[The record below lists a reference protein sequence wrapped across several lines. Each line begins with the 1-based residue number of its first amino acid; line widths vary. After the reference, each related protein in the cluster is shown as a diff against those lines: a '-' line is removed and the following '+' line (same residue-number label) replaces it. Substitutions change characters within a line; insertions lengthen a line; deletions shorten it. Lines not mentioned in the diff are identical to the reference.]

1 MAKGPAYTVPYR
13 RRREGKTDYRLRKKL
28 ILSKLPRLVVRKT
41 NRNFIAQVV
50 MATVIGDIVITSA
63 HSRELRRKFGWLGS
77 LNNLP
82 AAYLV
87 GLLCGLRAAAK
98 GVEKAILDI
107 GLHTP
112 SKGAT
117 VFAAMKGF
125 VDAGVE
131 VPHDE
136 SILPDESR
144 IRGKHIAKYAEL
156 LASTSTEKYTRY
168 FSEYLA
174 RGLPPE
180 KLPEHF
186 DTIKEKILNSFEKQW
201 NLSSRE

>member
-13 RRREGKTDYRLRKKL
+13 RRREGKTNYKLRKKL
-28 ILSKLPRLVVRKT
+28 IISKTPRLVVRKT
-41 NRNFIAQVV
+41 NQHIIMQLVE
-50 MATVIGDIVITSA
+50 ATVIGDIVITSA
-63 HSRELRRKFGWLGS
+63 HSQELRKKYGWLGD

-82 AAYLV
+82 AAYLT
-87 GLLCGLRAAAK
+87 GLLCGLKAISK
-98 GVEKAILDI
+98 GIKKAILDI

-112 SKGAT
+112 SKGAS

-136 SILPDESR
+136 SILPNEYR
-144 IRGKHIAKYAEL
+144 IRGEHIAKYAEML
-156 LASTSTEKYTRY
+156 SLEKPEEYSRR
-168 FSEYLA
+168 FSGYLS
-174 RGLPPE
+174 RSLPPE

-186 DTIKEKILNSFEKQW
+186 EEVKKKIMDEFEK
-201 NLSSRE
+201 

>member
-1 MAKGPAYTVPYR
+1 MAKGPSYNVPFR
-13 RRREGKTDYRLRKKL
+13 RRREGKTDYRQRKKL
-28 ILSKLPRLVVRKT
+28 IISKLPRLVVRKT
-41 NRNFIAQVV
+41 GRNIITQLVR
-50 MATVIGDIVITSA
+50 ATVIGDIVMVSA
-63 HSRELRRKFGWLGS
+63 HSRELRKKYGWLGS

-82 AAYLV
+82 AAYLT

-112 SKGAT
+112 SKGAR

-144 IRGKHIAKYAEL
+144 IRGEHIAKYAETL
-156 LASTSTEKYTRY
+156 STENPEKYSRH

-174 RGLPPE
+174 RNLPPQR
-180 KLPEHF
+180 LPEHF
-186 DTIKEKILNSFEKQW
+186 EETKEKILADFKNNQ
-201 NLSSRE
+201 

>member
-13 RRREGKTDYRLRKKL
+13 RRREGKTDYNLRRKL
-28 ILSKLPRLVVRKT
+28 IISKLPRLVVRKT
-41 NRNFIAQVV
+41 NKNFIAQVV
-50 MATVIGDIVITSA
+50 IATVIGDVIITSA
-63 HSRELRRKFGWLGS
+63 HSRELRKRFGWLGS

-87 GLLCGLRAAAK
+87 GLLCGLRATAK

-112 SKGAT
+112 SKGAA

-125 VDAGVE
+125 VDAGIE
-131 VPHDE
+131 VPYDE

-144 IRGKHIAKYAEL
+144 VRGEHIAKYAEL
-156 LASTSTEKYTRY
+156 LASTNVEKYSRH

-186 DTIKEKILNSFEKQW
+186 DAIKEKILAVFKSK
-201 NLSSRE
+201 

>member
-1 MAKGPAYTVPYR
+1 MAKGPSYSVPFR

-28 ILSKLPRLVVRKT
+28 IVSKMPRLVVRKT
-41 NRNFIAQVV
+41 GRNIIAQLIR
-50 MATVIGDIVITSA
+50 ATVIGDIVIASA
-63 HSRELRRKFGWLGS
+63 HSHELRKKYGWLGS

-82 AAYLV
+82 AAYLT

-112 SKGAT
+112 SKGAG
-117 VFAAMKGF
+117 VFATMKGF
-125 VDAGVE
+125 IDAGVE

-136 SILPDESR
+136 DILPDESR
-144 IRGKHIAKYAEL
+144 IRGEHIAEYAEIL
-156 LASTSTEKYTRY
+156 ESEDREKYSRM

-174 RGLPPE
+174 RNMPPQ

-186 DTIKEKILNSFEKQW
+186 EMVKEKILAEFKGQKG
-201 NLSSRE
+201 

>member
-13 RRREGKTDYRLRKKL
+13 RRREGKTNYKCRRKL
-28 ILSKLPRLVVRKT
+28 IMSKLPRLVVRKT
-41 NRNFIAQVV
+41 NRNFIAQLVV
-50 MATVIGDIVITSA
+50 ATVIGDIVIASA
-63 HSRELRRKFGWLGS
+63 HSRELRKKFGWLGS

-98 GVEKAILDI
+98 GVERAILDI

-112 SKGAT
+112 SKGAA

-125 VDAGVE
+125 VDAGIE

-144 IRGKHIAKYAEL
+144 IRGEHIAKYAEL
-156 LASTSTEKYTRY
+156 LASTSTEKYSKH

-186 DTIKEKILNSFEKQW
+186 DALKEKILAAFKGK
-201 NLSSRE
+201 

>member
-1 MAKGPAYTVPYR
+1 MAKGPSYNVPFR
-13 RRREGKTDYRLRKKL
+13 RRREGKTDYRQRKKL
-28 ILSKLPRLVVRKT
+28 IISKLPRLVVRKT
-41 NRNFIAQVV
+41 GRNIITQLVR
-50 MATVIGDIVITSA
+50 ATVIGDIVIVSA
-63 HSRELRRKFGWLGS
+63 HSQELRKKYGWLGS

-82 AAYLV
+82 TAYLT

-112 SKGAT
+112 SKGAR

-144 IRGKHIAKYAEL
+144 IRGEHIAKYAEML
-156 LASTSTEKYTRY
+156 STENPEKYSRH

-174 RGLPPE
+174 RNLPPQ

-186 DTIKEKILNSFEKQW
+186 EEIKEKILAEFKGNQ
-201 NLSSRE
+201 

>member
-1 MAKGPAYTVPYR
+1 MAKGPVYTVPYR
-13 RRREGKTDYRLRKKL
+13 RRREGKTDYKLRKKL
-28 ILSKLPRLVVRKT
+28 IMSKIPRLVVRKS

-50 MATVIGDIVITSA
+50 MATVIGDVVIVSA
-63 HSRELRRKFGWLGS
+63 HSHELRKRFGWLGS

-82 AAYLV
+82 AAYLI

-98 GVEKAILDI
+98 GIKRAILDI
-107 GLHTP
+107 GLHMP
-112 SKGAT
+112 SRGAA

-125 VDAGVE
+125 IDAGVE
-131 VPHDE
+131 VPYDE
-136 SILPDESR
+136 TILPDESR
-144 IRGKHIAKYAEL
+144 MRGEHIAKYAEL
-156 LASTSTEKYTRY
+156 LVSTNMEKYTRY

-186 DTIKEKILNSFEKQW
+186 ETVKERILKSFKGE
-201 NLSSRE
+201 

>member
-1 MAKGPAYTVPYR
+1 MAKGPSYSVPFR
-13 RRREGKTDYRLRKKL
+13 RRREGKTDYRLRKKM
-28 ILSKLPRLVVRKT
+28 ILSERPRLVVRKT
-41 NRNFIAQVV
+41 CRNFIAQLVQ
-50 MATVIGDIVITSA
+50 ATVIGDMVIASA
-63 HSRELRRKFGWLGS
+63 HSSELRKKYGWLGS

-82 AAYLV
+82 AAYLT

-98 GVEKAILDI
+98 GIKEAILDI

-112 SKGAT
+112 SKGAA

-125 VDAGVE
+125 IDAGVE

-144 IRGKHIAKYAEL
+144 IRGEHIMKYAEML
-156 LASTSTEKYTRY
+156 GIENPERYSRY

-174 RGLPPE
+174 RNLPPE

-186 DTIKEKILNSFEKQW
+186 EDVKRRILASFKKEGN
-201 NLSSRE
+201 

>member
-1 MAKGPAYTVPYR
+1 MAKGPVYTVPYR
-13 RRREGKTDYRLRKKL
+13 RRREGKTDYKLRKKL
-28 ILSKLPRLVVRKT
+28 IMSKIPRLVVRKS

-50 MATVIGDIVITSA
+50 MATVIGDVVIVSA
-63 HSRELRRKFGWLGS
+63 HSHELRKRFGWLGS

-82 AAYLV
+82 AAYLI

-98 GVEKAILDI
+98 GIKRAILDI
-107 GLHTP
+107 GLHMP
-112 SKGAT
+112 SRGAA

-125 VDAGVE
+125 IDAGVE
-131 VPHDE
+131 VPYDE
-136 SILPDESR
+136 TILPDESR
-144 IRGKHIAKYAEL
+144 MRGEHIAKYAEL
-156 LASTSTEKYTRY
+156 LVSTNMEKYTRY

-186 DTIKEKILNSFEKQW
+186 ETVKERILESFKGE
-201 NLSSRE
+201 

>member
-1 MAKGPAYTVPYR
+1 MAKGPSYSVPFR
-13 RRREGKTDYRLRKKL
+13 RRREGKTDYRQRKKL
-28 ILSKLPRLVVRKT
+28 IISKLPRLVVRKT
-41 NRNFIAQVV
+41 GRNIITQLIR
-50 MATVIGDIVITSA
+50 ATVIGDIVIVSA
-63 HSRELRRKFGWLGS
+63 HSHELRKKYGWLGS

-82 AAYLV
+82 AAYLT

-112 SKGAT
+112 SKGAG

-144 IRGKHIAKYAEL
+144 IRGEHIAKYAEM
-156 LASTSTEKYTRY
+156 LATENPEKYSRH

-174 RGLPPE
+174 RNLPPQ
-180 KLPEHF
+180 KIPEHF
-186 DTIKEKILNSFEKQW
+186 EAVKEKILADFKKD
-201 NLSSRE
+201 

>member
-1 MAKGPAYTVPYR
+1 MAKGPAYTVLYK

-28 ILSKLPRLVVRKT
+28 IISKLPRLIVRKT

-63 HSRELRRKFGWLGS
+63 HSRELRKRFGWLGS

-82 AAYLV
+82 AAYLI
-87 GLLCGLRAAAK
+87 GLLCGLRATAK
-98 GVEKAILDI
+98 GVKKAILDI

-112 SKGAT
+112 SRGAA
-117 VFAAMKGF
+117 VFAVMKGF
-125 VDAGVE
+125 MDAGVE

-144 IRGKHIAKYAEL
+144 IRGEHIAKYAEL
-156 LASTSTEKYTRY
+156 LASTSTEKYTKY

-186 DTIKEKILNSFEKQW
+186 DIIKEKILKNFKE
-201 NLSSRE
+201 

>member
-1 MAKGPAYTVPYR
+1 MAKGPAYNVPYR
-13 RRREGKTDYRLRKKL
+13 RRREGKTDYRVRKKL
-28 ILSKLPRLVVRKT
+28 IVSKVPRLVVRKT
-41 NRNFIAQVV
+41 NRNFVAQVI
-50 MATVIGDIVITSA
+50 MATVIGDVVIASA
-63 HSRELRRKFGWLGS
+63 HSRELRKKFGWLGS

-87 GLLCGLRAAAK
+87 GLLCGLRAATK
-98 GVEKAILDI
+98 GVKKAILDI

-112 SKGAT
+112 SRGAA

-144 IRGKHIAKYAEL
+144 VRGEHIAKYAEL
-156 LASTSTEKYTRY
+156 LASTDKEKYSTH
-168 FSEYLA
+168 FSEYLV
-174 RGLPPE
+174 RNLPPE

-186 DTIKEKILNSFEKQW
+186 DVIRERILEIFKSE
-201 NLSSRE
+201 

>member
-1 MAKGPAYTVPYR
+1 MARGPAYTVPYR

-28 ILSKLPRLVVRKT
+28 IISKLPRLVVRKT

-63 HSRELRRKFGWLGS
+63 HSRELRKRFGWLGS

-82 AAYLV
+82 AAYLI
-87 GLLCGLRAAAK
+87 GLLCGLRATAK
-98 GVEKAILDI
+98 GIKRAILDI

-112 SKGAT
+112 SKGAAI
-117 VFAAMKGF
+117 FAALKGF

-131 VPHDE
+131 VPHNE
-136 SILPDESR
+136 FILPDNSR
-144 IRGKHIAKYAEL
+144 VRGEHIAKYAEL
-156 LASTSTEKYTRY
+156 LASTSAEKYSRY
-168 FSEYLA
+168 FSEYLT

-180 KLPEHF
+180 KIPEHF
-186 DTIKEKILNSFEKQW
+186 DTVKEKILEALKSK
-201 NLSSRE
+201 

>member
-13 RRREGKTDYRLRKKL
+13 RRREGKTYYKLRKKL
-28 ILSKLPRLVVRKT
+28 IISKIPRLVVRKT
-41 NRNFIAQVV
+41 NRNLIVQVV
-50 MATVIGDIVITSA
+50 MATVIGDVVIASA
-63 HSRELRRKFGWLGS
+63 HSHELRKRFGWLGS

-82 AAYLV
+82 AAYLI

-98 GVEKAILDI
+98 GIEKAILDI

-112 SKGAT
+112 SRGAA
-117 VFAAMKGF
+117 VFAALKGF

-131 VPHDE
+131 VPYDE
-136 SILPDESR
+136 SILPDDSR
-144 IRGKHIAKYAEL
+144 IRGEHIAKYAEL
-156 LASTSTEKYTRY
+156 LASTSAEKYSRY

-186 DTIKEKILNSFEKQW
+186 DAVKEKMLEALKSK
-201 NLSSRE
+201 

>member
-1 MAKGPAYTVPYR
+1 MAKGPTYTLPFR

-28 ILSKLPRLVVRKT
+28 IISKMPRLVVRKT
-41 NRNFIAQVV
+41 GRNVIAQLLR
-50 MATVIGDIVITSA
+50 ATVIGDIVIASA
-63 HSRELRRKFGWLGS
+63 HSRELRKKYGWLGS

-82 AAYLV
+82 AAYLT
-87 GLLCGLRAAAK
+87 GLLCGLRAVSK

-112 SKGAT
+112 SKGAR

-125 VDAGVE
+125 LDAGVE

-136 SILPDESR
+136 SILPEESR
-144 IRGKHIAKYAEL
+144 IRGEHIAKYAEM
-156 LASTSTEKYTRY
+156 LASENAEKYSRD

-174 RGLPPE
+174 RNLPPQ
-180 KLPEHF
+180 KIPEHF
-186 DTIKEKILNSFEKQW
+186 EMVKEKILSDFKNET
-201 NLSSRE
+201 

>member
-1 MAKGPAYTVPYR
+1 MMAKGPAYAVPYR

-28 ILSKLPRLVVRKT
+28 IISKLPRLIVRKT
-41 NRNFIAQVV
+41 NRNFIAQIAI
-50 MATVIGDIVITSA
+50 ATVIGDVIITSA
-63 HSRELRRKFGWLGS
+63 HSRELRKMFGWLGS

-87 GLLCGLRAAAK
+87 GLLCGLRASEK
-98 GVEKAILDI
+98 GVKKAVLDI

-112 SKGAT
+112 SKGAA

-125 VDAGVE
+125 IDAGVE

-144 IRGKHIAKYAEL
+144 IRGEHIAKYAEL
-156 LASTSTEKYTRY
+156 LASTDKEKYERY
-168 FSEYLA
+168 FSEYLS
-174 RGLPPE
+174 RNLPPE

-186 DTIKEKILNSFEKQW
+186 EEVKERILESFK
-201 NLSSRE
+201 SK

>member
-1 MAKGPAYTVPYR
+1 MMAKGPSYSVPFR

-28 ILSKLPRLVVRKT
+28 IISKMPRLVVRKT
-41 NRNFIAQVV
+41 GRNIIAQLVR
-50 MATVIGDIVITSA
+50 ATVIGDIVIASA
-63 HSRELRRKFGWLGS
+63 HSRELRKRYGWLGS

-82 AAYLV
+82 AAYLT

-112 SKGAT
+112 SRGAG

-125 VDAGVE
+125 VDAGVD

-144 IRGKHIAKYAEL
+144 IRGEHIAEYAEM
-156 LASTSTEKYTRY
+156 LASEDYERY
-168 FSEYLA
+168 SRFFSEYLA
-174 RGLPPE
+174 RNLPPQ

-186 DTIKEKILNSFEKQW
+186 DMIREKILADFKAQEK
-201 NLSSRE
+201 

>member
-1 MAKGPAYTVPYR
+1 MAKGPSYSVPFR
-13 RRREGKTDYRLRKKL
+13 RRREGKTDYRLRKKM
-28 ILSKLPRLVVRKT
+28 IVSKLPRLVVRKT
-41 NRNFIAQVV
+41 CRNFIAQLVQ
-50 MATVIGDIVITSA
+50 ATVMGDIVVASA
-63 HSRELRRKFGWLGS
+63 HSRELRKRFGWLGS

-82 AAYLV
+82 AAYLT

-98 GVEKAILDI
+98 GVRMAILDI

-112 SKGAT
+112 SRGSA

-125 VDAGVE
+125 IDAGAE
-131 VPHDE
+131 VPHDD

-144 IRGKHIAKYAEL
+144 IRGEHIAKYAEM
-156 LASTSTEKYTRY
+156 LASESSEKYSRY

-174 RGLPPE
+174 RNLPPE

-186 DTIKEKILNSFEKQW
+186 KDVKKRIILGFKAGS
-201 NLSSRE
+201 

>member
-28 ILSKLPRLVVRKT
+28 ITSKIPRFVVRKT
-41 NRNFIAQVV
+41 NRNLIAQVV
-50 MATVIGDIVITSA
+50 MATVIGDIVIASA
-63 HSRELRRKFGWLGS
+63 HSRELRKRFGWLGS

-82 AAYLV
+82 AAYLI

-98 GVEKAILDI
+98 GIEKAILDI

-112 SKGAT
+112 SRGAA
-117 VFAAMKGF
+117 VFAALKGF

-131 VPHDE
+131 VPYDE
-136 SILPDESR
+136 SILPDDSR
-144 IRGKHIAKYAEL
+144 IRGEHIAKCAEL
-156 LASTSTEKYTRY
+156 LASTSAEKYSRY

-186 DTIKEKILNSFEKQW
+186 DAVKEKILEALKSK
-201 NLSSRE
+201 

>member
-1 MAKGPAYTVPYR
+1 MAKGPLYTVPYR
-13 RRREGKTDYRLRKKL
+13 RRVEGKTDYRLRVKM
-28 ILSKLPRLVVRKT
+28 IASKVPRLVVRKT
-41 NRNFIAQVV
+41 CRNFIAQLIS
-50 MATVIGDIVITSA
+50 ATVIGDVVIASA
-63 HSRELRRKFGWLGS
+63 HSRELRRDYGWLGS

-82 AAYLV
+82 AAYLT
-87 GLLCGLRAAAK
+87 GLLCGLRAAVK

-107 GLHTP
+107 GLYTP
-112 SKGAT
+112 SKGAA

-125 VDAGVE
+125 IDAGVE

-144 IRGKHIAKYAEL
+144 IRGEHIAKYAEL
-156 LASTSTEKYTRY
+156 LASENPEKYARH

-174 RGLPPE
+174 RNLPPE

-186 DTIKEKILNSFEKQW
+186 SSVKEKILASFK
-201 NLSSRE
+201 SK